1 MNRKTPKKNRIKF
14 TPKGD
19 YVKKYHLSPQ
29 GEAAT
34 NSFGANIANPTVQP
48 DGRTETG
55 VAVPSDENI
64 EQSKEYSE
72 ENKL

>member
-1 MNRKTPKKNRIKF
+1 MQRKMPKKNKIKF

-34 NSFGANIANPTVQP
+34 NAFSTNITNPTVQP
-48 DGRTETG
+48 DARTEQG
-55 VAVPSDENI
+55 IAVPHEDNVEY
-64 EQSKEYSE
+64 SKEYGE